1 MPNYKTALVTGGAGF
16 IGSHIV
22 DALIKRRVKVYVI
35 DNLATGLKSNVN
47 PNARFIQMSITS
59 PQMPSV
65 LRKIKPDVIFHLAAQ
80 ADLRCS
86 VQDPPNDAKTN
97 ILGTLTLAHIAG
109 KIGVKKFIFTSTGG
123 ALFSDE
129 VRPPYSEA
137 TPPCP
142 ISPYGIAKRAA
153 ETYLEYEHKL
163 HGFKTVVLRLA
174 NVYGPRQALRGE
186 AGVVSIFSRKM
197 SRGEQVIINGDG
209 KNTRDYVHVSDVVSA
224 QMLAM
229 TKPVTGVYHIGTGR
243 EVDVNTIFRRMN
255 KIIGGKMKEVH
266 GPACQG
272 EVRRS
277 ALDSRR
283 ARRELGW
290 EPKIK
295 LEDGLVKTIA
305 WFQKLK

>member
-1 MPNYKTALVTGGAGF
+1 MYHTALVTGGAGF

-22 DALIKRRVKVYVI
+22 DALIKRRVRVYVI
-35 DNLATGLKSNVN
+35 DDLSTGSKSNVN
-47 PNARFIQMSITS
+47 PNARFIQMSIIS
-59 PQMPSV
+59 PRMPSV

-86 VQDPPNDAKTN
+86 VQDPPNDARTN
-97 ILGTLTLAHIAG
+97 VLGTLSLAHIAG

-123 ALFSDE
+123 ALYSDE

-142 ISPYGIAKRAA
+142 ISPYGIAKRSA
-153 ETYLEYEHKL
+153 EMYLEYERKM
-163 HGFKTVVLRLA
+163 HGLKTVVLRLSNA
-174 NVYGPRQALRGE
+174 YGPRQALRGE
-186 AGVVSIFSRKM
+186 AGVISIFARKM
-197 SRGEQVIINGDG
+197 PAGEQVVINGDG
-209 KNTRDYVHVSDVVSA
+209 KNTRDYVYVSDVVDA
-224 QMLAM
+224 HMLAM
-229 TKPVTGVYHIGTGR
+229 SKPVTGVYHIGTGR
-243 EVDVNTIFRRMN
+243 ETDVNNLFRKMN
-255 KIIGGKMKEVH
+255 KMIGGKMKEVH
-266 GPACQG
+266 GSSCQG

-290 EPKIK
+290 SPKVK